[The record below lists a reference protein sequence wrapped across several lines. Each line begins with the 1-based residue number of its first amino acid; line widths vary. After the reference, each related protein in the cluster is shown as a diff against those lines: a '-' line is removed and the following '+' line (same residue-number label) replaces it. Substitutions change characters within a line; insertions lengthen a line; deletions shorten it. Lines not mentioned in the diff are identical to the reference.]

1 MNTTKI
7 EKCDIK
13 QMEFSYK
20 KIVGNWKRK
29 GTKEKAQDAPYLYK
43 YTNNPKRFLNFI
55 LCGEL
60 SWTGSAEPA
69 QFPASKAIY
78 I

>member
-29 GTKEKAQDAPYLYK
+29 GTKEKA
-43 YTNNPKRFLNFI
+43 
-55 LCGEL
+55 
-60 SWTGSAEPA
+60 
-69 QFPASKAIY
+69 
-78 I
+78 